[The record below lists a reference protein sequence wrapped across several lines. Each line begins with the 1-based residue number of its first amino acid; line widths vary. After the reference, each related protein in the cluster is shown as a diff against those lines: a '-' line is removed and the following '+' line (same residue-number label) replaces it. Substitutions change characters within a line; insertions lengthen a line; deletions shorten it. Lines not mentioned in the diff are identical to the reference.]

1 MFFYQNYIFFLILFL
16 FIIIFFLYKKNQKKK
31 KKYLGKIIKKNKKL
45 EFELIKKIEQI
56 EFLQKLKIE
65 NKNLNKIILNKLEI
79 ILNLKIKIKELEV
92 KLDDNIIFF
101 QKKEKI
107 IIKNNNYLNIEFK
120 NLANEILEKSEN
132 RINQYNNQSL
142 KNIIYPLNQKLESLQ
157 NQLQKNLH
165 QESLER
171 NILTY
176 EIKNLQK
183 LNINISNEAI
193 NLTNALKGNNKIQGI
208 WGELVLKKIL
218 ESSGLRN
225 GYEYEVQKKIKLNN
239 TEKIQPDVIINLP
252 YNKKIIIDSKM
263 TLIAYE
269 RYFNTNNKIKQKK
282 ALSDHII
289 AIRNHLKLLSNKQYQ
304 YLSNLKTL
312 DYIIMFIPIESAL
325 SLAINYKPSLLY
337 EALKLNIML
346 VSPTTLMI
354 SLRTIENLWRLE
366 KQNKNSLL
374 IVDKATKL
382 YNKIRLFVD
391 DMYVLEKNL
400 DKLQISYNSA
410 IKKLFIGK
418 GNIISQ
424 IKNFKNLGIEVVN
437 KINNNFKNE
446 N

>member
-1 MFFYQNYIFFLILFL
+1 MFFYQNYIFLLILSL
-16 FIIIFFLYKKNQKKK
+16 FMVIFFLYKKNQKKNK
-31 KKYLGKIIKKNKKL
+31 NLNKIIKENKKL

-56 EFLQKLKIE
+56 EYLKKFKIE
-65 NKNLNKIILNKLEI
+65 NTNLNKIIVNKLEI
-79 ILNLKIKIKELEV
+79 ISDLKIKIKELEV
-92 KLDDNIIFF
+92 KLTDTIIFF
-101 QKKEKI
+101 HKKEKI
-107 IIKNNNYLNIEFK
+107 IIKNKNYLNIEFK
-120 NLANEILEKSEN
+120 NLANEILEKSEK
-132 RINQYNNQSL
+132 RINQYNNKNI
-142 KNIIYPLNQKLESLQ
+142 KNIICPLNQKLESLQ

-208 WGELVLKKIL
+208 WGELVLNKIL

-239 TEKIQPDVIINLP
+239 TKKIQPDVIINLP
-252 YNKKIIIDSKM
+252 YNKKIIIDAKM

-282 ALSDHII
+282 ALNDHII

-304 YLSNLKTL
+304 YLSNLDTL

-374 IVDKATKL
+374 IINKATKL

-391 DMYVLEKNL
+391 DMYILEKNL

-424 IKNFKNLGIEVVN
+424 IENFKNLGIEVIN
-437 KINNNFKNE
+437 KINNNFKND

>member
-1 MFFYQNYIFFLILFL
+1 MFFYQNYIFFSILFL
-16 FIIIFFLYKKNQKKK
+16 FMIIFFLYKKKQ
-31 KKYLGKIIKKNKKL
+31 KKNKKYL
-45 EFELIKKIEQI
+45 SKIIKENKRLQFELIKKNEKID
-56 EFLQKLKIE
+56 FLQKLKIE

-79 ILNLKIKIKELEV
+79 ILDLKIKIKGLEV
-92 KLDDNIIFF
+92 KLNDTIIFF

-107 IIKNNNYLNIEFK
+107 IIKNNNYLNIKFE

-132 RINQYNNQSL
+132 RINQYNNQNL
-142 KNIIYPLNQKLESLQ
+142 KNVIYPFNEKLESLT

-183 LNINISNEAI
+183 LNINISKEAI

-208 WGELVLKKIL
+208 WGELVLNKIL

-225 GYEYEVQKKIKLNN
+225 GYEYEVQKKIELNS

-269 RYFNTNNKIKQKK
+269 RYFNTDNKIKQKK
-282 ALSDHII
+282 ALNDHII
-289 AIRNHLKLLSNKQYQ
+289 AIRNHLKLLSNKQYH

-312 DYIIMFIPIESAL
+312 DYIIMFVPIESAL

-346 VSPTTLMI
+346 VSPTTLII

-374 IVDKATKL
+374 IINKTTKL
-382 YNKIRLFVD
+382 YNKIRLFID
-391 DMYVLEKNL
+391 DMYILKKNL
-400 DKLQISYNSA
+400 DKLQINYNSVM
-410 IKKLFIGK
+410 KKLFIGR

-424 IKNFKNLGIEVVN
+424 IENFENLGIEVVN
-437 KINNNFKNE
+437 KINNHFKND

>member
-1 MFFYQNYIFFLILFL
+1 M
-16 FIIIFFLYKKNQKKK
+16 IIFFLYKKKQ
-31 KKYLGKIIKKNKKL
+31 KKNKKYL
-45 EFELIKKIEQI
+45 SKIIKENKRLQFELIKKNEKID
-56 EFLQKLKIE
+56 FLQKLKIE

-79 ILNLKIKIKELEV
+79 ILDLKIKIKGLEV
-92 KLDDNIIFF
+92 KLNDTIIFF

-107 IIKNNNYLNIEFK
+107 IIKNNNYLNIKFE

-132 RINQYNNQSL
+132 RINQYNNQNL
-142 KNIIYPLNQKLESLQ
+142 KNVIYPFNEKLESLT

-183 LNINISNEAI
+183 LNINISKEAI

-208 WGELVLKKIL
+208 WGELVLNKIL

-225 GYEYEVQKKIKLNN
+225 GYEYEVQKKIELNS

-269 RYFNTNNKIKQKK
+269 RYFNTDNKIKQKK
-282 ALSDHII
+282 ALNDHII
-289 AIRNHLKLLSNKQYQ
+289 AIRNHLKLLSNKQYH

-312 DYIIMFIPIESAL
+312 DYIIMFVPIESAL

-346 VSPTTLMI
+346 VSPTTLII

-374 IVDKATKL
+374 IINKTTKL
-382 YNKIRLFVD
+382 YNKIRLFID
-391 DMYVLEKNL
+391 DMYILKKNL
-400 DKLQISYNSA
+400 DKLQINYNSVM
-410 IKKLFIGK
+410 KKLFIGR

-424 IKNFKNLGIEVVN
+424 IENFENLGIEVVN
-437 KINNNFKNE
+437 KINNHFKND